1 MVVEK
6 ILKLYMFI
14 VCIHCRMD
22 KDQSFRKPEEEN
34 DYYQFEGKKSFYALT
49 GEQLNFWD
57 TCACIL
63 KISSRNKNGKITLA
77 NSCIVP
83 KT

>member
-6 ILKLYMFI
+6 ILKLYMFK

-34 DYYQFEGKKSFYALT
+34 DYYQFEGKKKIFYALT
-49 GEQLNFWD
+49 GEQLNF
-57 TCACIL
+57 
-63 KISSRNKNGKITLA
+63 
-77 NSCIVP
+77 
-83 KT
+83 